1 MSTFDHDFIKRA
13 GTMNWIYFAAGL
25 GIGIAA
31 ALIWKSR
38 QEKSVGDIT
47 DKVAEEIKAKFG
59 ELSLDAVE
67 KFITM
72 ADSKLKSEREL
83 GTQELDK
90 KKGLIDQQLST
101 MTNELE
107 NVAKLMEG
115 LEKDREQKF
124 GELTNQLKNAGEQTA
139 KLTEVTGKLRESLA
153 SEKTRGQWG
162 ERMAEDV
169 LRMAGFVEDMNYTK
183 QNTINDGRSRPDF
196 TFFLPRDLKVNM
208 DVKFPYSNYVRYIET
223 GTESETD
230 KNAYRDKFLKDVKNR
245 VKEVATRDYINPEQ
259 NTVSYVLMF
268 IPNEQIFTF
277 IYEQDSSIFDNALKE
292 RVVICSPITLFA
304 VLAIIRQAVDNF
316 AFEQRSNEI
325 LLLLGTFKKQWG
337 KFIDKMDVLGK
348 RIQDAQKDF
357 DDLTSTRKRQLD
369 RPLDKLDSIRDQRE
383 LPLAPEDSID
393 DLIT

>member
-1 MSTFDHDFIKRA
+1 
-13 GTMNWIYFAAGL
+13 MNWIYFAFAAGL
-25 GIGIAA
+25 VIGILA
-31 ALIWKSR
+31 ALIWKAR

-196 TFFLPRDLKVNM
+196 TFFLPRDLTVNM

-357 DDLTSTRKRQLD
+357 DDLTSTRKRALE

-393 DLIT
+393 DLTA

>member
-1 MSTFDHDFIKRA
+1 
-13 GTMNWIYFAAGL
+13 MNWIYFAAGL
-25 GIGIAA
+25 VIGIAA
-31 ALIWKSR
+31 VLIWKAR
-38 QEKSVGDIT
+38 QEKSVGAIT

-107 NVAKLMEG
+107 KVAKLMEG

-124 GELTNQLKNAGEQTA
+124 GELTDQLKNAGEQTA

-169 LRMAGFVEDMNYTK
+169 LRMAGFVEDMNYSK
-183 QNTINDGRSRPDF
+183 QNTINDGQSRPDF

-245 VKEVATRDYINPEQ
+245 VKEVVTRDYINPEQ
-259 NTVSYVLMF
+259 NTVDYVLMF

-316 AFEQRSNEI
+316 AIERRSNEF
-325 LLLLGTFKKQWG
+325 LLFFGKFKKQWG
-337 KFIDKMDVLGK
+337 KFIVKMDVLGK

-357 DDLTSTRKRQLD
+357 DDLTSTRKRALD
-369 RPLDKLDSIRDQRE
+369 RPLDKLDSIRSERE

-393 DLIT
+393 DSTT

>member
-357 DDLTSTRKRQLD
+357 DDLTSTRKRALD

-383 LPLAPEDSID
+383 LPLAPKDSID
-393 DLIT
+393 DLTT

>member
-1 MSTFDHDFIKRA
+1 
-13 GTMNWIYFAAGL
+13 
-25 GIGIAA
+25 
-31 ALIWKSR
+31 
-38 QEKSVGDIT
+38 
-47 DKVAEEIKAKFG
+47 
-59 ELSLDAVE
+59 
-67 KFITM
+67 
-72 ADSKLKSEREL
+72 
-83 GTQELDK
+83 
-90 KKGLIDQQLST
+90 
-101 MTNELE
+101 
-107 NVAKLMEG
+107 MEG

-183 QNTINDGRSRPDF
+183 QNTINDGQSRPDF
-196 TFFLPRDLKVNM
+196 TFFLPRDLTVNM

-393 DLIT
+393 DLTT

>member
-31 ALIWKSR
+31 ALMWKSR

-196 TFFLPRDLKVNM
+196 TFFLPRDLTVNM

-393 DLIT
+393 DLTT

>member
-1 MSTFDHDFIKRA
+1 
-13 GTMNWIYFAAGL
+13 MNWIYFAFAAGL
-25 GIGIAA
+25 VIGILA
-31 ALIWKSR
+31 ALIWKAR

-169 LRMAGFVEDMNYTK
+169 LRMAGFVEDMN
-183 QNTINDGRSRPDF
+183 
-196 TFFLPRDLKVNM
+196 
-208 DVKFPYSNYVRYIET
+208 
-223 GTESETD
+223 
-230 KNAYRDKFLKDVKNR
+230 
-245 VKEVATRDYINPEQ
+245 
-259 NTVSYVLMF
+259 
-268 IPNEQIFTF
+268 
-277 IYEQDSSIFDNALKE
+277 
-292 RVVICSPITLFA
+292 
-304 VLAIIRQAVDNF
+304 
-316 AFEQRSNEI
+316 
-325 LLLLGTFKKQWG
+325 
-337 KFIDKMDVLGK
+337 
-348 RIQDAQKDF
+348 
-357 DDLTSTRKRQLD
+357 
-369 RPLDKLDSIRDQRE
+369 
-383 LPLAPEDSID
+383 
-393 DLIT
+393 

>member
-196 TFFLPRDLKVNM
+196 TFFLPRDLTVNM

-357 DDLTSTRKRQLD
+357 DDLTSTRKRALD

-393 DLIT
+393 DLTT

>member
-1 MSTFDHDFIKRA
+1 MSTFDHTFIKGT

-38 QEKSVGDIT
+38 QEKSVGGIT
-47 DKVAEEIKAKFG
+47 DKVVDEIKAAFG
-59 ELSLDAVE
+59 GLSLEALE

-101 MTNELE
+101 MTNVLE
-107 NVAKLMEG
+107 KVAKLMEG

-183 QNTINDGRSRPDF
+183 QNAINDGQSRPDF
-196 TFFLPRDLKVNM
+196 TFFLPRDLTVNM

-245 VKEVATRDYINPEQ
+245 VKEVATSDYINPEQ
-259 NTVSYVLMF
+259 NTVNYVLMF

-337 KFIDKMDVLGK
+337 KFIVKMDVLGK

-357 DDLTSTRKRQLD
+357 DDLTSTRKRALD

-393 DLIT
+393 DSTT

>member
-1 MSTFDHDFIKRA
+1 
-13 GTMNWIYFAAGL
+13 MNWIYFVAGL
-25 GIGIAA
+25 VIGIAA
-31 ALIWKSR
+31 AIIWKSR
-38 QEKSVGDIT
+38 QEKSVGNFT
-47 DKVAEEIKAKFG
+47 DKVIEEVKAKFG
-59 ELSLDAVE
+59 DLSLDALQ

-83 GTQELDK
+83 GVQELNK

-107 NVAKLMEG
+107 KVAKLMEG

-124 GELTNQLKNAGEQTA
+124 GELTNQLKNTGEQTA

-162 ERMAEDV
+162 ERMAEDI
-169 LRMAGFVEDMNYTK
+169 LRMAGFVENMNYTK
-183 QNTINDGRSRPDF
+183 QKAINEGQSRPDF

-223 GTESETD
+223 DTESETD
-230 KNAYRDKFLKDVKNR
+230 KNAYKDKFLKDVKNR
-245 VKEVATRDYINPEQ
+245 VKEVATSDYINPEQ
-259 NTVSYVLMF
+259 NTVDYVLMF
-268 IPNEQIFTF
+268 IPNEQIYTF
-277 IYEQDSSIFDNALKE
+277 IYEQDSSVFDNALKE

-304 VLAIIRQAVDNF
+304 VLSIIRQAVDNF

-325 LLLLGTFKKQWG
+325 LSLLGTFKIQWG
-337 KFIDKMDVLGK
+337 KFIDKMEMVGK
-348 RIQDAQKDF
+348 RIKDAQKEF

-369 RPLDKLDSIRDQRE
+369 RPLDKLDSIRSQRE
-383 LPLAPEDSID
+383 LPLAPNDSID
-393 DLIT
+393 D